1 MYCYFKTPELCDTVP
16 RNLYLT
22 AAILIRAGFITLEDL
37 YPHVRTLFLLSMIL
51 SNVI

>member
-1 MYCYFKTPELCDTVP
+1 MYRYLKTQELCDGVP

-37 YPHVRTLFLLSMIL
+37 YPHVRTLFLSMIL
-51 SNVI
+51 SKCN